1 MAGGMLPNFDMH
13 LTRSSSTIGTV
24 TVPLSEFG
32 GAQVYGVS
40 CGVCVLAAPL
50 VALAINAS
58 FASFNCS
65 DIIGIVFDDQNKN
78 GFHDPSERGLPGVGI
93 ATVNGVW
100 VVTDRLGRFSLPCAL
115 IPGRFGSSFIL
126 KLDPRS
132 LPAGYQVTT
141 HNPVWL
147 RATAGRVH
155 VVGFGATD

>member
-1 MAGGMLPNFDMH
+1 MFA
-13 LTRSSSTIGTV
+13 S
-24 TVPLSEFG
+24 
-32 GAQVYGVS
+32 
-40 CGVCVLAAPL
+40 LAAPL
-50 VALAINAS
+50 VALVINAS

-100 VVTDRLGRFSLPCAL
+100 IVTDRLGRFSLPCAL